1 MMNASRDGMLKDS
14 RLATGHA
21 DDAQACQAIPMA
33 AVSQKLY
40 NILLEFPDAAIAG
53 VSWSALAYAYKEA
66 YGEAPEDLR
75 LEHLNCHLEEVSIIV
90 SDFVAL
96 TPQAGMMSSWPA
108 FYKLLCNA
116 VSRLGCKETLPGEL
130 ATSLLLSRL
139 LPSLQA
145 ESTCESKDINLLLS
159 WLQLGSQPQHN
170 MNSLRFRDEGGQV
183 RSLKKAGH
191 VIKAVLNWRQRYL
204 QRTHEK
210 SAIAKALEPS
220 LSLAF
225 SKDFNNLTL
234 RLSSQAPVLEP
245 AMPPVLGPETIS
257 ERDLENPFK
266 WTDKSSPLEAS
277 EKPLRRHRVI
287 LTAAPFQK
295 DPSCL
300 KEPCREGHNFPAP
313 GPSFLLLQSWL
324 GLACLLA
331 QHRLCSH

>member
-1 MMNASRDGMLKDS
+1 MMNASCDGMLRDS

-21 DDAQACQAIPMA
+21 DDVQNCQAIPIA
-33 AVSQKLY
+33 AASLKLY

-53 VSWSALAYAYKEA
+53 VSWSALAYAYTEA
-66 YGEAPEDLR
+66 YGEAPEDLS
-75 LEHLNCHLEEVSIIV
+75 LEHLNYPLEEVSIIV
-90 SDFVAL
+90 GDFVAL
-96 TPQAGMMSSWPA
+96 TPQAGMMSTWPA
-108 FYKLLCNA
+108 LYKLLCNA
-116 VSRLGCKETLPGEL
+116 VCRLGCKETLSGEF

-170 MNSLRFRDEGGQV
+170 MNSLRFRDEDGQA
-183 RSLKKAGH
+183 RSLKKTGH

-204 QRTHEK
+204 QRRHEK
-210 SAIAKALEPS
+210 SAIDEALEPS

-245 AMPPVLGPETIS
+245 EMPPVLGPETNS

-277 EKPLRRHRVI
+277 EKPFRRHNVI
-287 LTAAPFQK
+287 LTAAPFQT

-300 KEPCREGHNFPAP
+300 KELCREGHNFSPP
-313 GPSFLLLQSWL
+313 GTSFLLFQSWL

-331 QHRLCSH
+331 QHKLLSR